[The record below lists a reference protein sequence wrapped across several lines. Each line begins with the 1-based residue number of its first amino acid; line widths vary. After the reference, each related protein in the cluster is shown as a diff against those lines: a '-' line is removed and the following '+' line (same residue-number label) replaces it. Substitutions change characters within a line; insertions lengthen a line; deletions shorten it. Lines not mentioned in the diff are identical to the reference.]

1 MPSFVETQSSD
12 GQTGTGVR
20 QPRSGQDSPAERID
34 VPAFI
39 VTNEMSDPS
48 IRRRLP
54 SHETEARGIVTAADG
69 AATDV
74 GTLAFS
80 GNRRVTTVVE
90 IERRKRTNQQRSQ
103 VLQQWE
109 GTVEEVSSDSFGAR
123 IRNLSV
129 DGAPEEWATL
139 LLDEISDDERPLVM
153 PGAVFYWSI
162 GYLIEPYGQRR
173 TASTIYFRRLPA
185 WSAQD
190 HVRAQLVADSYCDV
204 FSNDLSER
212 STGS

>member
-1 MPSFVETQSSD
+1 MPSFVETQLND
-12 GQTGTGVR
+12 GHVGTGVR
-20 QPRSGQDSPAERID
+20 QRRSSEDNPAERVD

-39 VTNEMSDPS
+39 VTNEMSDLS
-48 IRRRLP
+48 IRRRVP
-54 SHETEARGIVTAADG
+54 SHETEARGIVSAADG

-74 GTLAFS
+74 GTLASS

-109 GTVEEVSSDSFGAR
+109 GTVEEVGPNSFGAR
-123 IRNLSV
+123 MRNLSV

-139 LLDEISDDERPLVM
+139 LLDEISDDERSLVR
-153 PGAVFYWSI
+153 PGATFYWSI

-190 HVRAQLVADSYCDV
+190 HVRAHLIADSFSDV
-204 FSNDLSER
+204 FSNDLSQR
-212 STGS
+212 STGG